1 LVTDNSYFLCGN
13 KGVNGFIIKTDT
25 SGNRIW
31 TKRYTQSQYIM
42 SIVKNSENTFI
53 ATGGPRDSNTICIK
67 FDQNG
72 DTIWT
77 KKYGSGGF
85 GWNKIVKTYSSN
97 YAIGTVEGDNF
108 TRIGIIDSSGNILS
122 VYNNL
127 YPENVLLSQRNLN
140 STSDSGIVLTGDIG
154 IYPNGNNFQSA
165 RTDAIIFKVDKYGN
179 MVSVKNINEFE
190 SENFEIN
197 TFPNPFNL
205 SVNLRFNLTK
215 SAKVI
220 IELFDLSGKKINEI
234 ENTLLNSGKHIY
246 LINTPE
252 LCSGVYFIKIKINN
266 SVYSKKILLIK

>member
-1 LVTDNSYFLCGN
+1 
-13 KGVNGFIIKTDT
+13 
-25 SGNRIW
+25 
-31 TKRYTQSQYIM
+31 M
-42 SIVKNSENTFI
+42 SIVQNSDNTFI
-53 ATGGPRDSNTICIK
+53 ATGSGRDFYTYCLK
-67 FDQNG
+67 FDSSG

-77 KKYGSGGF
+77 KNYNPVSFGIFKIAKTFNFNYVIGTISGG
-85 GWNKIVKTYSSN
+85 NL
-97 YAIGTVEGDNF
+97 
-108 TRIGIIDSSGNILS
+108 TRIGVIDSSGKVLS
-122 VYNNL
+122 VYENT
-127 YPENVLLSQRNLN
+127 YPQNVLMSQDNLN
-140 STSDSGIVLTGDIG
+140 PTSDSGLVLTGDYG
-154 IYPNGNNFQSA
+154 IYQNGKNNQSVI
-165 RTDAIIFKVDKYGN
+165 TDAIIFKVDKYGN

-190 SENFEIN
+190 TENFEIN